1 MADKLASWTEKLL
14 QELAAGRSC
23 CLVLLAETRGSTPR
37 EAGTVMLAGLPD
49 EEPDE
54 APDELGKLLAGTVGG
69 GELEYQLLAEA
80 GRLLAGQPDSFSRTR
95 RDYPLGPALGQCCGG
110 SVRAVLE
117 IWPPAQLPALQALLA
132 DRPGWLAHGAAD
144 NSLPAAH
151 AKDSP
156 RPPVASQP
164 FTRRVP
170 FYLYGAGH
178 VGRAVMAITGDL
190 PLDRYWIDTGE
201 SRFPADMD
209 ASITRLVARD
219 PAHIARYAESGAIHL
234 VMSYSHALDQ
244 AICHRVLKQ
253 DDFFRLGLI
262 GSATKR
268 ARFES
273 RLAAAGFS
281 ETQLARLVCP
291 IGLADIPGKDPA
303 FLALSVAGQIAV
315 WLAEWEAPS

>member
-1 MADKLASWTEKLL
+1 MADKLARWTEKLL
-14 QELAAGRSC
+14 QELTAGRSC
-23 CLVLLAETRGSTPR
+23 CLVLLARTRGSTPR
-37 EAGTVMLAGLPD
+37 EAGAVMLAGL
-49 EEPDE
+49 E
-54 APDELGKLLAGTVGG
+54 AGSGALLAGTVGG

-80 GRLLAGQPDSFSRTR
+80 GRLLADQPDSFSRTQR
-95 RDYPLGPALGQCCGG
+95 SYPLGPALGQCCGG
-110 SVRAVLE
+110 SVEAVLE
-117 IWPPAQLPALQALLA
+117 IWPASQLPALQALLA
-132 DRPGWLAHGAAD
+132 DRPAFLAHGARD

-151 AKDSP
+151 RRDAP

-164 FTRRVP
+164 FIRRVP

-190 PLDRYWIDTGE
+190 PLDRYWIDTE
-201 SRFPADMD
+201 QSRFPADMD
-209 ASITRLVARD
+209 TSITRLIASD
-219 PAHIARYAESGAIHL
+219 PAHIARYAESQAIHL

-244 AICHRVLKQ
+244 AICHTVLKQ

-273 RLAAAGFS
+273 RLAAAGIS
-281 ETQLARLVCP
+281 QKQLAQLVCP

-315 WLAEWEAPS
+315 WLAELEAAS

>member
-1 MADKLASWTEKLL
+1 MARKLASWTEKLR

-37 EAGTVMLAGLPD
+37 EAGTVMLAGAD
-49 EEPDE
+49 
-54 APDELGKLLAGTVGG
+54 GLLAGTVGG

-80 GRLLAGQPDSFSRTR
+80 GRLLAGQTGRFVRTR

-110 SVRAVLE
+110 AVKAVLE
-117 IWPPAQLPALQALLA
+117 VWPADQLVQLDRLLA
-132 DRPGWLAHGAAD
+132 ETPGWLDHAAED
-144 NSLPAAH
+144 NSLPVPIISG
-151 AKDSP
+151 AK
-156 RPPVASQP
+156 RPEIASQP
-164 FTRRVP
+164 FIRRVP

-178 VGRAVMAITGDL
+178 VGRAVMAVTGDL

-201 SRFPADMD
+201 SRFPAKID
-209 ASITRLVARD
+209 ASITRVVARD
-219 PAHIARYAESGAIHL
+219 PAHIARYAEAQAIHL

-244 AICHRVLKQ
+244 AICHAVLKQ

-273 RLAAAGFS
+273 RLAAAGLS
-281 ETQLARLVCP
+281 KPQLARLVCP
-291 IGLADIPGKDPA
+291 IGLTEIPGKDPA

-315 WLAEWEAPS
+315 WLADQDAPS